1 MLRVLHSLYNAS
13 PKRYRKLKQ
22 LAEAWETSIP
32 KPTKATG
39 TCWIEHKV
47 NAMKIALEHYGAFLS
62 HIESLSQTD
71 SNPVR
76 QAELKGY
83 LNKWKSA
90 IYPIYLAIYLDILS
104 PIRRLSLG
112 FQQELHDPVKA
123 VCRIREFSWTMVKL
137 HALIDKS
144 LNEPA
149 SRLTHYKRLL
159 AELETGENDETV
171 YQGISLTGFNVAN
184 NDVPNKYAETITQI
198 VSSMEKRFQ
207 DLQASRVFTHIISI
221 LDIQLWPKESDGD
234 ISFGD
239 GAVSDLL
246 NLFKNL
252 LDKNGCDVD
261 KAVTEWDTLKTF
273 VQPLVSSNKEITYLE
288 VWKRVLTNDS
298 IKAECENILHLIEIL
313 LIIPFTNVKVERMFS
328 RMNRIK
334 SDWRNRLNQDTLDD
348 LLRISE
354 DGPTLD
360 DFNPDVAIDKWF
372 TKKVRR
378 LKTGRHN
385 YPAKRKRTADGNAV
399 TSADTVD
406 IAEFVLSDLES
417 PSSDE
422 DE

>member
-1 MLRVLHSLYNAS
+1 
-13 PKRYRKLKQ
+13 
-22 LAEAWETSIP
+22 
-32 KPTKATG
+32 
-39 TCWIEHKV
+39 
-47 NAMKIALEHYGAFLS
+47 
-62 HIESLSQTD
+62 
-71 SNPVR
+71 
-76 QAELKGY
+76 
-83 LNKWKSA
+83 
-90 IYPIYLAIYLDILS
+90 
-104 PIRRLSLG
+104 
-112 FQQELHDPVKA
+112 
-123 VCRIREFSWTMVKL
+123 MVKL

-198 VSSMEKRFQ
+198 VSSLDKRFQ
-207 DLQASRVFTHIISI
+207 DLQASGVFTHIISI

-313 LIIPFTNVKVERMFS
+313 LIIPFTNAKVERMFS
-328 RMNRIK
+328 CMNRVK
-334 SDWRNRLNQDTLDD
+334 SDWRNRLNRDTLDD

-354 DGPTLD
+354 DGPMLD
-360 DFNPDVAIDKWF
+360 DFNPDIAIDKWF
-372 TKKVRR
+372 TEKVRR

-399 TSADTVD
+399 ASADTVD

>member
-1 MLRVLHSLYNAS
+1 
-13 PKRYRKLKQ
+13 
-22 LAEAWETSIP
+22 
-32 KPTKATG
+32 
-39 TCWIEHKV
+39 
-47 NAMKIALEHYGAFLS
+47 
-62 HIESLSQTD
+62 
-71 SNPVR
+71 
-76 QAELKGY
+76 
-83 LNKWKSA
+83 
-90 IYPIYLAIYLDILS
+90 
-104 PIRRLSLG
+104 LG

-123 VCRIREFSWTMVKL
+123 VRRIQEFSWTMVKL

-184 NDVPNKYAETITQI
+184 NDVLNKYAETIMQI
-198 VSSMEKRFQ
+198 VSSMEKCFQ
-207 DLQASRVFTHIISI
+207 DLQASGVFTHIISI

-239 GAVSDLL
+239 GSVSDLL
-246 NLFKNL
+246 NLF
-252 LDKNGCDVD
+252 KNGCDVD

-313 LIIPFTNVKVERMFS
+313 LIIPFTNAKVERMFS
-328 RMNRIK
+328 CMNRVK
-334 SDWRNRLNQDTLDD
+334 SDWRNRLNRDTPDD

-354 DGPTLD
+354 DGPMLD
-360 DFNPDVAIDKWF
+360 DFNPDIAIDKWF
-372 TKKVRR
+372 TEKVRR

-399 TSADTVD
+399 ASADTVD